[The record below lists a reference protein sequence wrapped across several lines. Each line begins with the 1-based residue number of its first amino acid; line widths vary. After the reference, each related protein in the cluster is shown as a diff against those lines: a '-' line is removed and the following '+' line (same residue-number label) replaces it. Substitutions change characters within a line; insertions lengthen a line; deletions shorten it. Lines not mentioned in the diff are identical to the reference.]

1 MANVT
6 RVNGNAQPQGQSGTI
21 SADALVIANGPAL
34 DFFKV
39 VLQDVSGDLNDLR
52 AELGTNGSV
61 QAILQLL
68 GTTATVEMY
77 QVEGDASGQISVAV
91 YPQGVW
97 TTSTLQAA
105 VRALGAAVGAN
116 TVDVSGSTVTTSGLE
131 FV

>member
-77 QVEGDASGQISVAV
+77 QVEGDTTGQISVAV